1 MNFVSNFS
9 AIGTAFFCVKLAG
22 SQSFHQRKDFSRKEI
37 TLEQLVL
44 MGISD
49 AKSMIRTVNKRIVS
63 TFMVLLDDSLFYT
76 LVPKIQPVIWAVND
90 AVAYCMNHR
99 MIRYD

>member
-44 MGISD
+44 MGITD

-63 TFMVLLDDSLFYT
+63 TFMVLFRLLTILYSSTQNPTGHLGG
-76 LVPKIQPVIWAVND
+76 Q
-90 AVAYCMNHR
+90 
-99 MIRYD
+99 